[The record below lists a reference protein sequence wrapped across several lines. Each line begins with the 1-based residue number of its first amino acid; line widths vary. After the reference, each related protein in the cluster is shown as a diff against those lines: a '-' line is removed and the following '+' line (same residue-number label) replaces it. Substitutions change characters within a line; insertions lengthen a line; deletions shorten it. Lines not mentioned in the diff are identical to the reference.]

1 MFESYFCTKTLFEQV
16 LIHFEKH
23 YRRRHSVDYE
33 GYFTSDFKRIIGTYF
48 NGSDTFEMDFKKTA
62 LAQSTQSNERRLAQL
77 FSNFNNFFTQQ
88 ASKEK
93 CIFRMLKIL
102 FSIFQFPFTDVVSF
116 KCII

>member
-1 MFESYFCTKTLFEQV
+1 M

-33 GYFTSDFKRIIGTYF
+33 GYFTSGFKRIIGTYF
-48 NGSDTFEMDFKKTA
+48 NGSDTFEMDFKETA

-93 CIFRMLKIL
+93 CTFRMLETL